1 MKSDSFEIAMLIKE
15 IYSSTV
21 GAVSC
26 GLKEIGLTHQ
36 QIMVIKL
43 IAHNKK
49 VNISELCEDMSLS
62 KGTVSGIVTRLES
75 LGYVKKIKLEN
86 DKRNTYV
93 TFSNKG
99 LEFAKEYKNKINESF
114 DRVFKNLTE
123 EEIKEVK
130 SSLLKLR
137 NKIKENN

>member
-1 MKSDSFEIAMLIKE
+1 MLIKE

-49 VNISELCEDMSLS
+49 VNISELCEEMSLS

-93 TFSNKG
+93 TFSDKG

-114 DRVFKNLTE
+114 DKVFKNLTE

-137 NKIKENN
+137 DKIKEND

>member
-114 DRVFKNLTE
+114 DKVFKNLTE

-137 NKIKENN
+137 NKIKEND

>member
-114 DRVFKNLTE
+114 DKVFKNLTE

-137 NKIKENN
+137 NKIKENS

>member
-49 VNISELCEDMSLS
+49 VNISELCEEMSLS

-93 TFSNKG
+93 TFSDKG

-114 DRVFKNLTE
+114 DKVFKNLTE

-137 NKIKENN
+137 DKIKENN

>member
-1 MKSDSFEIAMLIKE
+1 MLIKE

-49 VNISELCEDMSLS
+49 VNISELCEEMSLS

-75 LGYVKKIKLEN
+75 LGHVKKIKLEG

-93 TFSNKG
+93 TFSNEG

>member
-1 MKSDSFEIAMLIKE
+1 MKSYSFEIAMLIKE

-26 GLKEIGLTHQ
+26 GLKEVGLTHQ

-49 VNISELCEDMSLS
+49 VNISELCEKMSLS

-93 TFSNKG
+93 TFSDKG

-114 DRVFKNLTE
+114 DKVFKNLTE

-137 NKIKENN
+137 DKIKEND

>member
-49 VNISELCEDMSLS
+49 VNISELCEEMSLS
-62 KGTVSGIVTRLES
+62 KGTVSGMVTRLES
-75 LGYVKKIKLEN
+75 LGYVKKIKLED

-93 TFSNKG
+93 TFSDKG

-114 DRVFKNLTE
+114 DKVFKNLTE

-137 NKIKENN
+137 DKIKEND

>member
-114 DRVFKNLTE
+114 DKVFKNLTE

>member
-49 VNISELCEDMSLS
+49 VNISELCEEMSLS

-75 LGYVKKIKLEN
+75 LGYVKKIKLEG

-93 TFSNKG
+93 TFSNEG

>member
-1 MKSDSFEIAMLIKE
+1 MKSNSFEIAMLIKD

-114 DRVFKNLTE
+114 DKVFKNLTE

>member
-1 MKSDSFEIAMLIKE
+1 MKSDSFKIAMLIKE

-49 VNISELCEDMSLS
+49 VNISELCEEMSLS

-93 TFSNKG
+93 TFSDKG
-99 LEFAKEYKNKINESF
+99 LEFAKEYRNKINESF
-114 DRVFKNLTE
+114 DKVFKNLTE

-137 NKIKENN
+137 DKIKEND

>member
-1 MKSDSFEIAMLIKE
+1 MLIKE

-49 VNISELCEDMSLS
+49 VNISELCEEMSLS

-75 LGYVKKIKLEN
+75 LGYVKKIKLEG
-86 DKRNTYV
+86 DKRSTYV
-93 TFSNKG
+93 TFSNEG

>member
-49 VNISELCEDMSLS
+49 VNISELCEEMSLS

-75 LGYVKKIKLEN
+75 LGHVKKIKLEG

-93 TFSNKG
+93 TFSNEG